1 MKICAYFT
9 CGFPDLETSFVIMRE
24 ILEVVDMLEIGIP
37 FSDPIA
43 DGPTIQFSSAK
54 ALERGFKV
62 QQAFEVAEKLKSMFP
77 EKEIIFMTYYNIIMR
92 KGEEEFIKKAKDSG
106 IYGIVV
112 PDLIPEE
119 GTKIFEIMGKYGLKT
134 INFVAPTTE
143 NKRIKKI
150 AEKTTGFIYYISVT
164 GTTGERE
171 KLPDDMVENI
181 KKIKNLSKKPVFV
194 GFGVSKKEHI
204 ISLKDYADGVII
216 GSAIIRRV
224 IESQNIDE
232 ACEKVKNFINYIS
245 PGQR

>member
-92 KGEEEFIKKAKDSG
+92 KGEEEFIKKSKRFRNIWNRCSG
-106 IYGIVV
+106 
-112 PDLIPEE
+112 PH
-119 GTKIFEIMGKYGLKT
+119 
-134 INFVAPTTE
+134 
-143 NKRIKKI
+143 
-150 AEKTTGFIYYISVT
+150 S
-164 GTTGERE
+164 
-171 KLPDDMVENI
+171 
-181 KKIKNLSKKPVFV
+181 
-194 GFGVSKKEHI
+194 
-204 ISLKDYADGVII
+204 
-216 GSAIIRRV
+216 RRR
-224 IESQNIDE
+224 D
-232 ACEKVKNFINYIS
+232 
-245 PGQR
+245 